1 MRSLRSRCRGI
12 SLFGGLMLTL
22 PLGNAPAFGA
32 ELIVAAAISLEA
44 PLSEAGRRYEGL
56 HPGTRVY
63 FTFGASSAMAA
74 QVRAGAPIDIL
85 VSAAERIVD
94 SLAEDGI
101 VDAGSRYTLV
111 RNRLVVVVPAIEA
124 GRTIEK
130 PQDLLAPEVAKI
142 AIPIAAV
149 PLGGYA
155 REWLRGRALL
165 DPISRRIIPT
175 PHARATL
182 AAVESHHVDAAIV
195 YATDARNARGAR
207 IAFDIPEAEQPAV
220 AYSAVAVT
228 RSRQPAVAADLLAF
242 LRSDEAA
249 RLFLD
254 RGFTLP

>member
-1 MRSLRSRCRGI
+1 
-12 SLFGGLMLTL
+12 
-22 PLGNAPAFGA
+22 
-32 ELIVAAAISLEA
+32 
-44 PLSEAGRRYEGL
+44 
-56 HPGTRVY
+56 
-63 FTFGASSAMAA
+63 MAA

-101 VDAGSRYTLV
+101 VDAGSRYTLA

-124 GRTIEK
+124 ARTVEK

-165 DPISRRIIPT
+165 DPISRRIVPT

-182 AAVESHHVDAAIV
+182 AAVESQHTDAAIV
-195 YATDARNARGAR
+195 YETDARNARGAR

>member
-1 MRSLRSRCRGI
+1 
-12 SLFGGLMLTL
+12 MLTL
-22 PLGNAPAFGA
+22 LLGNAPAFGA

-44 PLSEAGRRYEGL
+44 PLSESGRHYEDL

-74 QVRAGAPIDIL
+74 QARAGAPIDIL
-85 VSAAERIVD
+85 VSAAEGIVD

-101 VDAGSRYTLV
+101 VDASSRRPLV
-111 RNRLVVVVPAIEA
+111 RNRLVVVVPANEA
-124 GRTIEK
+124 GHTIEK
-130 PQDLLAPEVAKI
+130 PRDLLAPEVARI

-155 REWLRGRALL
+155 REWLRGHALL
-165 DPISRRIIPT
+165 DPISRRIVPT

-182 AAVESHHVDAAIV
+182 AAVENRHVDAAIV

-207 IAFDIPEAEQPAV
+207 IAFDIPEVEQPAI
-220 AYSAVAVT
+220 AYSAVVVT
-228 RSRQPAVAADLLAF
+228 ESRQPALAADLLAF

-249 RLFLD
+249 RRFLD